1 MKNNMPPKKKIMHIT
16 HGLGGIQT
24 YLEYILRYS
33 DKTNFEYI
41 IVAPYN
47 PAFQDFC
54 APFAKYYPLKVK
66 REINPFAD
74 IFLLVKLIRYIRK
87 EKPDVLHVHS
97 AKGGFLGRLAGKLCN
112 TKVIYTPHGFSYLS
126 FTGIKRLFYFS
137 LECIA
142 RNWGTVLLAVSHS
155 EANRA
160 GFEIGYQ
167 PGKVKVIMNSIYSN
181 GQVVRRNYDS
191 GNRIGMIGRLT
202 YQKNPMLF
210 MDIAD
215 ELLKKYPDL
224 QFSILG
230 AGLDDHLG
238 TELNNF
244 INAKHLQGKI
254 NLLPWG
260 NSSTSKAFIEETDIF
275 VMTSVFEGLPFSLLE
290 AMAGECVCVVSK
302 ADGNTDVIQN
312 NENGFACL
320 SKEEFCKNIEALIL
334 NKDLRVKFGKAGRK
348 YILEKHNIHAAI
360 MQLQNLYKNL

>member
-1 MKNNMPPKKKIMHIT
+1 MKIMHIT

-24 YLEYILRYS
+24 YLEYILRFS
-33 DKTNFEYI
+33 DKTIFEYI
-41 IVAPYN
+41 IVAPGN
-47 PAFQDFC
+47 PAFQNFC

-66 REINPFAD
+66 REVNPFAD
-74 IFLLVKLIRYIRK
+74 VFLLVKLIRLIKK
-87 EKPDVLHVHS
+87 EKPDLLHVHS
-97 AKGGFLGRLAGKLCN
+97 AKGGLLGRLAARLCHV
-112 TKVIYTPHGFSYLS
+112 KSIYTPHGFSYLS
-126 FTGIKRLFYFS
+126 FTGIKRTFFFM

-160 GFEIGYQ
+160 VFEIGYL
-167 PGKVKVIMNSIYSN
+167 PGKVRVILNSIYTN
-181 GQVVRRNYDS
+181 GQLVKRDYDS
-191 GNRIGMIGRLT
+191 NYRIGMIGRLT

-210 MDIAD
+210 MEIA
-215 ELLKKYPDL
+215 EALLVKYPHL

-238 TELNNF
+238 TQLNDF
-244 INAKHLQGKI
+244 ISSRNLQAKI

-260 NSSTSKAFIEETDIF
+260 NSNTSKNFIEDTDIF

-302 ADGNTDVIQN
+302 ADGNSDVIQN

-320 SKEEFCKNIEALIL
+320 SKEEFCNNIESLIL
-334 NKDLRVKFGKAGRK
+334 SKTLREKFGKAGRK
-348 YILEKHNIHAAI
+348 YIFEKHSIHTA
-360 MQLQNLYKNL
+360 MQHLQNLYKNL

>member
-1 MKNNMPPKKKIMHIT
+1 MNNDTPQKKRIMHIT

-24 YLEYILRYS
+24 YLEYILNYS
-33 DKTNFEYI
+33 DKTSFEYI
-41 IVAPYN
+41 IVAPRN
-47 PAFQDFC
+47 TAFQNFC
-54 APFAKYYPLKVK
+54 ASLAKYYPLKVK
-66 REINPFAD
+66 REVNPFAD
-74 IFLLVKLIRYIRK
+74 IFLLIKLIRLIRK

-97 AKGGFLGRLAGKLCN
+97 AKGGFLGRLAGRICKV
-112 TKVIYTPHGFSYLS
+112 KVIYTPHGFSYLS
-126 FTGIKRLFYFS
+126 FTGIKRMFFFM

-142 RNWGTVLLAVSHS
+142 RKWSTVLLAVSHS

-160 GFEIGYQ
+160 GFELGYTT
-167 PGKVKVIMNSIYSN
+167 GKVKVIMNSIYSN
-181 GQVVRRNYDS
+181 GQISNRNYDS
-191 GNRIGMIGRLT
+191 NYRIGMIGRLT

-210 MDIAD
+210 MDIA
-215 ELLKKYPDL
+215 ETLIKKFPDL

-238 TELNNF
+238 TKLNDF
-244 INAKHLQGKI
+244 IAGKNLQGKI

-260 NSSTSKAFIEETDIF
+260 NSNTSKTFIEETDIF

-302 ADGNTDVIQN
+302 ADGNSDVIQN

-320 SKEEFCKNIEALIL
+320 SKEEFCKNIESLIL

-360 MQLQNLYKNL
+360 SQLQNLYKNL

>member
-1 MKNNMPPKKKIMHIT
+1 MHIT

-24 YLEYILRYS
+24 YLEYILDYS
-33 DKTNFEYI
+33 DKSNFEYT

-47 PAFQDFC
+47 PPFQAFC

-66 REINPFAD
+66 REVNPFSD
-74 IFLLVKLIRYIRK
+74 VFLLIKLIRLIRK

-97 AKGGFLGRLAGKLCN
+97 AKGGFLGRLAGKVCSV
-112 TKVIYTPHGFSYLS
+112 KVIYTPHGFSYLS
-126 FTGIKRLFYFS
+126 FTGVKRLFFFL
-137 LECIA
+137 LECIS
-142 RNWGTVLLAVSHS
+142 RTWCTVLLAVSHS

-160 GFEIGYQ
+160 GFEIGYK

-181 GQVVRRNYDS
+181 GQLISRDYDS
-191 GNRIGMIGRLT
+191 NYRIGMIGRLT

-210 MDIAD
+210 MDIA
-215 ELLKKYPDL
+215 EVLLKKYPNL

-244 INAKHLQGKI
+244 ISAKNLQGKI

-260 NSSTSKAFIEETDIF
+260 NSNTSKTFIEETDIF

-302 ADGNTDVIQN
+302 ADGNSDVIQN

-320 SKEEFCKNIEALIL
+320 SKEEFCNNIESLIL
-334 NKDLRVKFGKAGRK
+334 NKELRIKFGKAGRK
-348 YILEKHNIHAAI
+348 YIFEKHNIKAAI
-360 MQLQNLYKNL
+360 LQLQNLYKNL